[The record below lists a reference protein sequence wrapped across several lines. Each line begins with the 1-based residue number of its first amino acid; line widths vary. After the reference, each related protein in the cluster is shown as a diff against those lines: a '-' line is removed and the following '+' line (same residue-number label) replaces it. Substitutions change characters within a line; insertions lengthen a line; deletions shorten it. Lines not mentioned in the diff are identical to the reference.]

1 MKLFKRFKRVPESS
15 RDICIPQALEKVD
28 IEKPDVNKPPMPE
41 KPKTERSCRFC
52 KLVSSQGR
60 SGEISG
66 TFLDGDPYTAEIMN
80 QTGVDGR
87 ECYTL
92 FIQNDSAIGFNE
104 MPIKFCPN
112 CGRNLKRKS

>member
-1 MKLFKRFKRVPESS
+1 MKLKDLFKKKAPGKKAPEPVLVSAVRVT
-15 RDICIPQALEKVD
+15 IPVD
-28 IEKPDVNKPPMPE
+28 KPPMPE
-41 KPKTERSCRFC
+41 KPKTEKSCRFC

-66 TFLDGDPYTAEIMN
+66 TFLDGDPYTAEIIN

-92 FIQNDSAIGFNE
+92 FIQNDSAVGFNE
-104 MPIKFCPN
+104 MPIKYCPG
-112 CGRNLKRKS
+112 CGRNLKRKL

>member
-1 MKLFKRFKRVPESS
+1 MKLFKKFRKTTPVPSQEY
-15 RDICIPQALEKVD
+15 
-28 IEKPDVNKPPMPE
+28 IETPPVNEPPMP
-41 KPKTERSCRFC
+41 KAVGRPKKELCHLC
-52 KLVSSQGR
+52 KLLASQGR
-60 SGEISG
+60 TGEISG

-92 FIQNDSAIGFNE
+92 FIQNDSAVGFNE

-112 CGRNLKRKS
+112 CGKSLRRR